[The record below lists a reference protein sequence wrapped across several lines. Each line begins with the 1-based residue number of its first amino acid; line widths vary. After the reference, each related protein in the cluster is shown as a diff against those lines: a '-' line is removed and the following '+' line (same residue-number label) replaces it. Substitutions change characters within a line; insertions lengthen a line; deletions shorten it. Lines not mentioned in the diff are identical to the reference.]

1 VSLSFFACA
10 HSDTGAARNGPAES
24 FGPLRQ
30 PTLRDVMSVRFGSV
44 DRAVPSGLT
53 LRYEGGSLA
62 LATAHYG
69 QISIPRVPLR

>member
-1 VSLSFFACA
+1 
-10 HSDTGAARNGPAES
+10 
-24 FGPLRQ
+24 
-30 PTLRDVMSVRFGSV
+30 MSVRFGSV
-44 DRAVPSGLT
+44 DRAVPSELT